1 VEIRRF
7 YDDLA
12 PYYDLIFEDWD
23 ASMARQG
30 DAITSLIESE
40 LGAPAGSL
48 GAHRVLDAACGIGTQ
63 ALALAARG
71 FQVTGRDLAPAAVAR
86 LEREA
91 LARHLIIDAGVA
103 DMRSL
108 ATTVAAPFDAVIAFD
123 NSIPHLL
130 TDGEILS
137 ALDELKQ
144 VLRPG
149 GVCLCSVRDYDL
161 VERGGPSTHPYGERV
176 RGSQTFRLRQEWI
189 WEDPLHYQLTLVVER
204 CHASGSSSVLRTTA
218 RYYAIPVARLLDLMS
233 EAGLVDCRRLDG
245 VFYQPVLVGR
255 HPQ

>member
-1 VEIRRF
+1 VETQRF

-40 LGAPAGSL
+40 LGVPAGSP
-48 GAHRVLDAACGIGTQ
+48 GALRVLDAACGIGTQ

-91 LARHLIIDAGVA
+91 RSRHLIIDAGVA
-103 DMRSL
+103 DMRAL
-108 ATTVAAPFDAVIAFD
+108 TAAVTAPFDAVIAFD

-130 TDGEILS
+130 TDGDILR
-137 ALDELKQ
+137 ALGELKR

-161 VERGGPSTHPYGERV
+161 VEHGDSSTHPYGERV
-176 RGSQTFRLRQEWI
+176 RGGQTFRLRQEWT
-189 WEDPLHYQLTLVVER
+189 WEDPLHYQVTLVVER
-204 CHASGSSSVLRTTA
+204 CHASGSSSLLRTTA

>member
-1 VEIRRF
+1 METRRF

-40 LGAPAGSL
+40 LGAPAGSP

-63 ALALAARG
+63 ALAARG
-71 FQVTGRDLAPAAVAR
+71 FQVSGRDLAPAAVAR

-91 LARHLIIDAGVA
+91 QSRHLIIDAGVA

-108 ATTVAAPFDAVIAFD
+108 AATVTAPFDAVIAVD

-130 TDGEILS
+130 TDGDILS
-137 ALDELKQ
+137 ALGELKR

-161 VERGGPSTHPYGERV
+161 VEHGGPSIHPYGERV
-176 RGSQTFRLRQEWI
+176 RGSQTFRLRQEWT
-189 WEDPLHYQLTLVVER
+189 WEDPLHYQVTMVVER
-204 CHASGSSSVLRTTA
+204 CDASGSSSVVQTTA
-218 RYYAIPVARLLDLMS
+218 RYYAVPVARLLDLMS

-245 VFYQPVLVGR
+245 IFYQPVLVGR
-255 HPQ
+255 HPK